1 MTTRIPQQP
10 STLQGQNAADALLR
24 KEKTAKSDKP
34 IDSQQKTKLDAS
46 YELNLSESAQTMMA
60 SPLPTVTNA
69 EEARKQLDLI
79 RAAADN
85 SAGSVLSS
93 HKPSAKAVVDLLA

>member
-46 YELNLSESAQTMMA
+46 YELNLSESAQSMMA
-60 SPLPTVTNA
+60 SPLPAVTNSD
-69 EEARKQLDLI
+69 EAKKQLALI
-79 RAAADN
+79 RAAAER
-85 SAGSVLSS
+85 SADSVLSS
-93 HKPSAKAVVDLLA
+93 HKPSAKSVVDLLA